1 MLELLNAILWGP
13 GTVGLLL
20 GTGAWLT
27 LRTGAFPQRMLP
39 LALRLSLG
47 REARRKGNNGVSPF
61 GSLMTALASTVG
73 TGNIVGVAA
82 ALVSGGPGALVWME
96 LAALLGLTLKLAE
109 CMLAVKYR
117 SRAPDG
123 TRWGGP
129 MAVMEAR
136 LGVIGKPMGRL
147 YALFALLMS
156 FSMGAMAQSGA
167 LADTFFAAFSLPRAE
182 TGLATAALALVILL
196 GGIRRI
202 ADVSSVLVPG

>member
-1 MLELLNAILWGP
+1 
-13 GTVGLLL
+13 
-20 GTGAWLT
+20 
-27 LRTGAFPQRMLP
+27 
-39 LALRLSLG
+39 
-47 REARRKGNNGVSPF
+47 
-61 GSLMTALASTVG
+61 
-73 TGNIVGVAA
+73 
-82 ALVSGGPGALVWME
+82 ME

-129 MAVMEAR
+129 MVVMEAR

-167 LADTFFAAFSLPRAE
+167 LADTFFAAFSLPGPKR
-182 TGLATAALALVILL
+182 GWQRRRWRSLSCLAASAALQMFLL
-196 GGIRRI
+196 CWCR
-202 ADVSSVLVPG
+202 